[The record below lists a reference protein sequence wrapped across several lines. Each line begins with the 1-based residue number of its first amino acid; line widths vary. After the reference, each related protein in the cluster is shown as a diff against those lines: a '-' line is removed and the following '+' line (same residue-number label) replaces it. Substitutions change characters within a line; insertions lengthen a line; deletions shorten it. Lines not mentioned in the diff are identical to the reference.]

1 MGPAGDGHHEHGLNL
16 SLWVK
21 GELFTFGTV
30 AGTPHPRLGFSNIRK
45 MVTYCKNK
53 GMKYAVYNFSN
64 YLSAVFTELIFKP
77 KSLLLKV
84 PKVFH
89 LFNIPYG
96 ST

>member
-1 MGPAGDGHHEHGLNL
+1 MAIYVLLQQTLYIVDVFALVTHVNHYFVAMLRMGPAGDGHHEHGLNL

-53 GMKYAVYNFSN
+53 GMKYAVYR
-64 YLSAVFTELIFKP
+64 
-77 KSLLLKV
+77 
-84 PKVFH
+84 
-89 LFNIPYG
+89 LF
-96 ST
+96 